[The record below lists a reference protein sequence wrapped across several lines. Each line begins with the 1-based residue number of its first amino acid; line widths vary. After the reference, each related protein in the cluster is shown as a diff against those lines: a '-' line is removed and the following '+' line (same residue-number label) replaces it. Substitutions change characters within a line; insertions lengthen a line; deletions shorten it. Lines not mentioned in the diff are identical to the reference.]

1 MGSCAVSCKSII
13 PINVIIS
20 ILFRFFKGSNGVL
33 AKTEGSPSGGYLEWT
48 LRNAVKALYNINLSS
63 QDIQQ
68 GLNGVTVVPGRNMDF
83 TLVNYTPPG
92 SPFPT
97 LKFAYAYG
105 FRNIQNLVRKLK
117 QKRGPL
123 PYHFVEVMACPSGCI
138 NGGGQAK
145 DSNDDKVSKD
155 WIDAATAVYME
166 SANVIDPDG
175 NLDLQTIYNEWIGM
189 DEDLER
195 QLLHTS
201 FKAVEN
207 LNESGLAVKW

>member
-1 MGSCAVSCKSII
+1 M
-13 PINVIIS
+13 
-20 ILFRFFKGSNGVL
+20 
-33 AKTEGSPSGGYLEWT
+33 SGGYLEWT
-48 LRNAVKALYNINLSS
+48 LRYAVRTMYNINLSS
-63 QDIQQ
+63 HDVQQ
-68 GLNGVTVVPGRNMDF
+68 GLNGVTIIPGKNLDF
-83 TLVNYTPPG
+83 TSVNYTPPG
-92 SPFPT
+92 VSSPT

-145 DSNDDKVSKD
+145 SEDDDKVSKH
-155 WIDAATAVYME
+155 WIEAASAVY
-166 SANVIDPDG
+166 STPGVSIDPDSNS
-175 NLDLQTIYNEWIGM
+175 NLVEIYNDWIGV
-189 DEDLER
+189 DQNRER
-195 QLLHTS
+195 QMLHTS